1 MKIIKKLFKFGLFSA
16 IFVLLA
22 VLGINAGV
30 KYYANPYCYL
40 YPKNM
45 PNSPVAI
52 VFGAGLYG
60 NNRPSNY
67 LQDRLDTGIELYKKG
82 KVKKLLLSGDNGR
95 DEYDEITVMK
105 QYCTLHNVDS
115 ADIYLDYAGFDT
127 YSTIYRA
134 KAIFKVDSAILVTQN
149 YHLDRAILLGK
160 QKGLTVFGAIA
171 DKQKYGSFRRNKARE
186 YLAVI
191 KSIIDLVRDREPRF
205 LGETVDIHGVSN
217 YTKD

>member
-1 MKIIKKLFKFGLFSA
+1 MKKILKKAFFCAVFCLF
-16 IFVLLA
+16 A
-22 VLGINAGV
+22 VLCINVGV
-30 KYYANPYCYL
+30 KYYANRYCYKDQ
-40 YPKNM
+40 KNL

-52 VFGAGLYG
+52 IFGAGLYQ

-67 LQDRLDTGIELYKKG
+67 LQDRLDTGIELYKMG

-105 QYCTLHNVDS
+105 QYCSAHEVDS
-115 ADIYLDYAGFDT
+115 TDIYLDYAGFDT

-134 KAIFKVDSAILVTQN
+134 KAIFKVDSAILISQN
-149 YHLDRAILLGK
+149 YHLDRAILLGR

-171 DKQKYGSFRRNKARE
+171 DKQKYGALRKNKARE

-191 KSIIDLVRDREPRF
+191 KSILDLVRNRKPRF
-205 LGETVDIHGVSN
+205 LGETVDIKGVSN
-217 YTKD
+217 YTKE